1 MSTTV
6 RLATAA
12 TAFDGDHVL
21 DLDAAHWASQGN
33 LRFDLELGHTGQV
46 GQIIASDL
54 IAGFMHRGAEKLFE
68 VRDYRQGLALAN
80 RHDWLAPVCGEIVY
94 ARAAEELLGMS
105 VPEQARQIRVLL
117 VEVSRAA
124 ALMTFLGAGATP
136 LGLPVGETAL
146 AYRDRLLT
154 LIEQLTGLRM
164 HLTFTAIGG
173 VREPVPPTWCSA
185 VIAEVDQVELEV
197 LGPLEAEV
205 KSESFRESAQEIG
218 TVSTDDA
225 VSFGASGIIGRA
237 SAVALDVRRH
247 DADYAQWLDLL
258 PSRLPTSGDVF
269 ARVSHLVA
277 ELRTC
282 LEIVRQSAQL
292 VAAHS
297 DAVVNIALPK
307 VLRVPVGTSLQ
318 YIETPLGASGV
329 LLESRGDRAPAR
341 LALRTPSFAH
351 APLLAKTLISHRL
364 DQVPMIVSSWPLVVG
379 DLDK

>member
-1 MSTTV
+1 MSTPL
-6 RLATAA
+6 RIATAA
-12 TAFDGDHVL
+12 TAIDGDHVL

-33 LRFDLELGHTGQV
+33 LRFDVELDQTGQIV
-46 GQIIASDL
+46 ASDL

-80 RHDWLAPVCGEIVY
+80 RHDWLAPVCGEIVF

-117 VEVSRAA
+117 IEVSRAA

-136 LGLPVGETAL
+136 LGLPAGELAL
-146 AYRDRLLT
+146 VHRDRLLT

-173 VREPVPPTWCSA
+173 VREPVPPAWCSA
-185 VIAEVDQVELEV
+185 IVAEADQLEIDV
-197 LGPLEAEV
+197 LAPLEIAVTSEV
-205 KSESFRESAQEIG
+205 FRDLAQAVG
-218 TVSTDDA
+218 TVSTNDA
-225 VSFGASGIIGRA
+225 ASFGASGIIGRA
-237 SAVALDVRRH
+237 SAIELDVRRD

-258 PSRLPTSGDVF
+258 PSRLPTTGDVF
-269 ARVSHLVA
+269 ARVNHLVA

-282 LEIVRQSAQL
+282 LEIVRQTAQL
-292 VAAHS
+292 VAAHP

-318 YIETPLGASGV
+318 FIETPLGASGV